1 MSETYDPRER
11 IRKKK
16 DFADL
21 YERGGCYRGKYFNL
35 IFRPNGLEFSR
46 MSAVASKKV
55 GDAVR
60 RNRARRRARD
70 LFRRNRTL
78 LTFPMDILVISK
90 APANR
95 AAFAELLRETKNQ
108 ILAQPTLI
116 LNGVHDPI
124 TPPECSDEL
133 EAGLVNA
140 AVTRVIGQLSSHD
153 LPEDEPELFLD
164 AVRGFLTGCLAQGG
178 DRS

>member
-60 RNRARRRARD
+60 RNKARRRARD
-70 LFRRNRTL
+70 LFRRN
-78 LTFPMDILVISK
+78 ISK

-95 AAFAELLRETKNQ
+95 AAFGELLEQYRAA
-108 ILAQPTLI
+108 LLYAARSRP
-116 LNGVHDPI
+116 V
-124 TPPECSDEL
+124 SD
-133 EAGLVNA
+133 
-140 AVTRVIGQLSSHD
+140 
-153 LPEDEPELFLD
+153 
-164 AVRGFLTGCLAQGG
+164 
-178 DRS
+178 

>member
-1 MSETYDPRER
+1 MSESYGPLER

-16 DFADL
+16 DFAEL
-21 YERGGCYRGKYFNL
+21 YENGGCYRGKYFNL
-35 IFRPNGLEFSR
+35 IFRPNGLEYSR

-60 RNRARRRARD
+60 RNKARRRARD

-95 AAFAELLRETKNQ
+95 AAFGELLGQYRAA
-108 ILAQPTLI
+108 LLYAARSRP
-116 LNGVHDPI
+116 V
-124 TPPECSDEL
+124 SD
-133 EAGLVNA
+133 
-140 AVTRVIGQLSSHD
+140 
-153 LPEDEPELFLD
+153 
-164 AVRGFLTGCLAQGG
+164 
-178 DRS
+178 